1 MKNVA
6 DRLLEIF
13 DPYADRR
20 IKEAASDNNIDF
32 VHYTS
37 ADAAMKIIQSQSWWL
52 RSSSIMNDFQEVS
65 YGIARMDEAEKEHG
79 DCFRDALEA
88 ICPGLYDQTQK
99 EFAAWKLGFFN
110 DTFLASFS
118 AHHRDEE
125 DLTGRLSMW
134 RAYGGE
140 ASVAIILNKEI
151 FLGAGEKLKIYGSPV
166 AYFDKKATL
175 EAYREVVR
183 NVVNHAEFLRQQSRE
198 QLQTSL
204 YNFYRFAILS
214 NKHPGFKEEQEWRIV
229 HSPQFDRDAPLEYVT
244 RPIGG
249 LPQPIVVV
257 PFCGNT
263 ASITGIRFSDLFDRL
278 IIGPTQYPY
287 TLYRAFFDLLSR
299 VGVQNPDKRIVVSD
313 IPIRT

>member
-1 MKNVA
+1 MADVT
-6 DRLLEIF
+6 DRLFEIF
-13 DPYADRR
+13 FPYADRR
-20 IKEAASDNNIDF
+20 IKEAASDSNVDF

-65 YGIARMDEAEKEHG
+65 YGIARMNEAEKECG

-88 ICPGLYDQTQK
+88 ICPGLYGETQQ
-99 EFAAWKLGFFN
+99 ELAAWKLRFFN

-118 AHHRDEE
+118 AHHRDKE
-125 DLTGRLSMW
+125 DGIGRLSMW

-140 ASVAIILNKEI
+140 ASVAIILNKDI
-151 FLGAGEKLKIYGSPV
+151 FLGVREDLKIYGSPV
-166 AYFDKKATL
+166 AYFDKEATL

-183 NVVNHAEFLRQQSRE
+183 NIVNHAEFLRQQSRE
-198 QLQTSL
+198 QLRTSL
-204 YNFYRFAILS
+204 YSFYRFAILS
-214 NKHPGFKEEQEWRIV
+214 IKHPGFKEEQEWRIV
-229 HSPQFDRDAPLEYVT
+229 HSPQLDLNAPLVYET
-244 RPIGG
+244 RSIGG

-278 IIGPTQYPY
+278 IIGPTEYPHA
-287 TLYRAFFDLLSR
+287 LREAFVDLLGR
-299 VGVQNPDKRIVVSD
+299 AGVQSPQEKIVISD